1 MSRLVD
7 ERHASAQPVTQ
18 IDFARAGVVTP
29 QMAEVARK
37 EGRDPEFIRAGVA
50 AGRITIPANIHHA
63 SLSPEGVGE
72 GLRTKVNVNLGISG
86 DLADEAEEWRK
97 VEVALELGAEAIMD
111 LSNSGKTQ
119 SFRTRLIEKSPAMI
133 GTVPMYDAIG
143 YLEKALITI
152 TAEDFL
158 DVVRRHAE
166 DGVDFVTV
174 HAGMNR
180 RVLESF
186 KETGRLTNIVS
197 RGGSLIFAWMEATG
211 NENPFY
217 EHYDEVLEIL
227 HEHDVTISIGDAMRP
242 GSTYDASDAGQIAEL
257 IEIGKLTRRAWDAG
271 VQVMVEGPG
280 HMSLDEIAANMKM
293 EKRLCHNAPFYV
305 LGPLVTDIAPGYDHI
320 TAAIGGAIAA
330 SSGADFLCYVT
341 PAEHLRLPDAD
352 DVREGLVATKIAAH
366 AADIAKGIPG
376 ARDRDNRMSDARRR
390 VDWEGMFAEA
400 LDPVKARR
408 YFESAPPS
416 NEGTCTMCGQMCA
429 MRTVNQIMDGL
440 VVDLSDE
447 GGSR

>member
-1 MSRLVD
+1 MSRLAD

-50 AGRITIPANIHHA
+50 AGRIAIPANIHHA

-186 KETGRLTNIVS
+186 KDTGRLTNIVS

>member
-50 AGRITIPANIHHA
+50 AGRIAIPANIHHT

-166 DGVDFVTV
+166 DGVDFVAV

-242 GSTYDASDAGQIAEL
+242 GSIYDASDAGQIAEL

>member
-7 ERHASAQPVTQ
+7 EWHASAQPVTQ

-50 AGRITIPANIHHA
+50 AGRIAIPANIHHA

-186 KETGRLTNIVS
+186 KESGRLTNIVS

-242 GSTYDASDAGQIAEL
+242 GSIYDASDAGQIAEL